1 MRTKKSLAAWLAGLA
16 AVSLF
21 TACSGDDPETPT
33 PDGTQQVET
42 GAPADPGDTNPPP
55 VEGEEGEPQTFEGE
69 VSTETITANMMEMQ
83 IPTGLRIP
91 EDALVTQALPT
102 SIMIAD
108 ADETAVVEMV
118 NASAA
123 EAGYEV
129 FAEIPGGKV
138 FVGHGNAVLFT
149 AYPNA
154 QLITWGPESMKDVL
168 AQG

>member
-1 MRTKKSLAAWLAGLA
+1 MRMKKPLAAWLAGIA

-21 TACSGDDPETPT
+21 TACSGDDDPAPVT
-33 PDGTQQVET
+33 DGNQPVET
-42 GAPADPGDTNPPP
+42 GAPADPSDPAPP
-55 VEGEEGEPQTFEGE
+55 VDDGGDSQTFEGE

-91 EDALVTQALPT
+91 EDSLVTQALQT

-108 ADETAVVEMV
+108 ADETAVVDMV
-118 NASAA
+118 NSSAE

-129 FAEIPGGKV
+129 YAEVPGGKV

-149 AYPNA
+149 AFPNA
-154 QLITWGPESMKDVL
+154 QIITWGPESMKDAL
-168 AQG
+168 AGN